1 MLKLMKYEWMS
12 RWKFFLGGI
21 ILLTLLNFYIVT
33 NSTTNID
40 PRVFGITSIVIF
52 VAGIV
57 LMVDHIGR
65 MYNSLF
71 KETGYL
77 LFTTPLSGYKIL
89 GGKIITVIAECL
101 GLSLYGILIT
111 FIDYKILSRKIPEWQ
126 IDANIPS
133 EAIIM
138 IFKFFLACLLG
149 YIIFLLMTYLSAV
162 LAKSLFSVFKYGKLL
177 SFVCFIIIGEIL
189 GKLVDLADRATAYS
203 VQITTANGCAV
214 DSISNEYFMIS
225 MCMISLLFMSTGYLL
240 DRRMN
245 L

>member
-21 ILLTLLNFYIVT
+21 ILLTLCNFYIVK
-33 NSTTNID
+33 SPETTD
-40 PRVFGITSIVIF
+40 PRVFGITSIIIF

-57 LMVDHIGR
+57 LMVDHLGR

-89 GGKIITVIAECL
+89 GGKIITVIIECL
-101 GLSLYGILIT
+101 GLSLYGILMT
-111 FIDYKILSRKIPEWQ
+111 FIDYKILSRKIPQWQ
-126 IDANIPS
+126 IDANIPN

-138 IFKFFLACLLG
+138 ISKFFMACLLG
-149 YIIFLLMTYLSAV
+149 YIIFLLMAYLSVV
-162 LAKSLFSVFKYGKLL
+162 LAKSIFSVFKYGKLL
-177 SFVCFIIIGEIL
+177 SFVCFIIIAEIV
-189 GKLVDLADRATAYS
+189 GKLVNLADSATAYS
-203 VQITTANGCAV
+203 VQITTSNGCSI

-225 MCMISLLFMSTGYLL
+225 ICIIGLLFSITGYLL
-240 DRRMN
+240 DRKIN